1 MVMSEGKRV
10 ALFFLYILYLE
21 KEGGGEGGGKGE
33 SKSDERN
40 MSFCNTYVHTS
51 NYVYSGTSL

>member
-21 KEGGGEGGGKGE
+21 RDGEGGEGKRR
-33 SKSDERN
+33 SKSDGRN
-40 MSFCNTYVHTS
+40 TPFCNTYVYT
-51 NYVYSGTSL
+51 YV